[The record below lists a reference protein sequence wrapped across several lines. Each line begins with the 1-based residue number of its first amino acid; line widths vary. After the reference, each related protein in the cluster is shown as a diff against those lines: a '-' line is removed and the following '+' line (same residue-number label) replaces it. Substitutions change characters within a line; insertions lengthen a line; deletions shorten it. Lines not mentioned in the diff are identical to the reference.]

1 MGTGPD
7 TTEERPSNPMA
18 GLSDSWEATR
28 EDRTR
33 LERLIEVVTT
43 LHEPTRVSAV
53 AEKADCSANF
63 AGDKLELLAGLGIVE
78 KTSDDPAEY
87 RRDEIHF
94 RRLRTRNLVAEYDGD
109 VESAIEE
116 YRNRDKEFQDRFG
129 VDSPAAVTWEHLDDT
144 DDPDELAETK
154 RAVSTWVVVRR
165 RLTDLQRAATVDV
178 ANSEPSNPFDTLADL
193 DEFADEPVETE
204 F

>member
-1 MGTGPD
+1 MGTEPD
-7 TTEERPSNPMA
+7 ATEDRPSNPMA
-18 GLSDSWEATR
+18 GLSDSWEETR

-43 LHEPTRVSAV
+43 LHEPTRVSSV
-53 AEKADCSANF
+53 AKKADCSANF

-78 KTSDDPAEY
+78 KVSDNPAEY

-109 VESAIEE
+109 VESAIKD
-116 YRNRDKEFQDRFG
+116 YRNRDKEFRDRFG
-129 VDSPAAVTWEHLDDT
+129 VDSPAAVTWEHLDET

-154 RAVSTWVVVRR
+154 RAISTWVVVRH

-178 ANSEPSNPFDTLADL
+178 ADSESSDPFDTFADL
-193 DEFADEPVETE
+193 DEFADEPVETG